1 MNSSNQLVES
11 FQVFLGKARELL
23 EKSEFDESLNN
34 FHKAEKLLNENGL
47 TEAIKKD
54 DKVLLYRGL
63 AFAHHNKNN
72 VDQAISYSEEV
83 LSLEKDDL
91 ITLSNLAIFYRAK
104 KKFNKSIDVLKQL
117 LGVKPDAWEAYYN
130 MSRSYIGLGEL
141 EKAKNCLFKAN
152 EMAPNNKTILNDIAA
167 LTDDF
172 DERYEKLLKL
182 KDELLKDDNNIF
194 NDGSYSDDLI
204 DVFTNLGTVN
214 LIKGNTKQGLQDL
227 AKGPGFI
234 ELNIIEKKQ
243 VSSKEEKFQK
253 IKSNKNPNFIG
264 SWKMDNVKLCDDI
277 IKLFE
282 KNPDKHVPGMMSR
295 VGINKERKV
304 TIEVPI
310 RPIDIKRSNDTLF
323 NEYFEHVSNCF
334 NEYCSKWDILKN
346 WKKFHIGIFNLQKYE
361 LGGHFSFPH
370 SERDSMT
377 TQHRYFAFMTYLND
391 VDEGGETIFP
401 YYDITIKPKKGTT
414 LIWPS
419 DWTHTHYGD
428 VVKSNEKY
436 IVTGW
441 IEYHK

>member
-1 MNSSNQLVES
+1 MNSSNQLVKS
-11 FQVFLGKARELL
+11 FQVFLGKARQLL

-72 VDQAISYSEEV
+72 VDQAISYSKKV
-83 LSLEKDDL
+83 LSLEQNDL

-104 KKFNKSIDVLKQL
+104 NKFNKSIDVLKQL

-172 DERYEKLLKL
+172 DEKYEKLLKL

-194 NDGSYSDDLI
+194 EDGTFSDNLI

-214 LIKGNTKQGLQDL
+214 LIKGNTRQGLQDL
-227 AKGPGFI
+227 GKGPGFFEFDI
-234 ELNIIEKKQ
+234 TKETKSDDI
-243 VSSKEEKFQK
+243 KEESQV
-253 IKSNKNPNFIG
+253 ITSNENPNFIS
-264 SWKMDNVKLCDDI
+264 SWKMENIQLCDDI
-277 IKLFE
+277 IEMFE
-282 KNPDKHVPGMMSR
+282 KNSDKHVPGMMSR

-304 TIEVPI
+304 TVEIPV
-310 RPIDIKRSNDTLF
+310 RPIDIQRNKNKLLLD
-323 NEYFEHVSNCF
+323 YFEHIGNCI
-334 NEYCSKWDILKN
+334 NDYCNNWNVLKHF
-346 WKKFHIGIFNLQKYE
+346 KKFHIGVFNIQKYE

-370 SERDSMT
+370 MERDSMN